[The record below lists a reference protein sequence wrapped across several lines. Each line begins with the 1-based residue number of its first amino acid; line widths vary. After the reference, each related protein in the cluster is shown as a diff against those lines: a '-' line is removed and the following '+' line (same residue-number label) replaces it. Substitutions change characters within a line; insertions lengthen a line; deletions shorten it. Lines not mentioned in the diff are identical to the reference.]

1 MKRAGEGSVCGE
13 HCQHGLS
20 GGSHLDRL
28 TLAWKQES
36 PFSLDGFVVTCKIDL
51 RSQDWNAKNF
61 LFQKK
66 KRGGGERIKKAT
78 LPSFKTMIQLL
89 KRLENSKSTL
99 SLQLFPKC
107 LL

>member
-1 MKRAGEGSVCGE
+1 MLRI
-13 HCQHGLS
+13 
-20 GGSHLDRL
+20 
-28 TLAWKQES
+28 
-36 PFSLDGFVVTCKIDL
+36 FSF
-51 RSQDWNAKNF
+51 R
-61 LFQKK
+61 KK
-66 KRGGGERIKKAT
+66 KGGGERIKKAT

>member
-1 MKRAGEGSVCGE
+1 MFAGRAASTA
-13 HCQHGLS
+13 S
-20 GGSHLDRL
+20 PGSHLDRL

-66 KRGGGERIKKAT
+66 KKGERIKKAT
-78 LPSFKTMIQLL
+78 LPSFKTMIKLL